1 MSRPLVQSEQSGYGE
16 TNVRSLLSVEI
27 TFEAFERI
35 WDGSRPKRLGEL
47 LVVSILGLLV
57 NLVGMTSFGHH
68 HHGPSDEGCSHS
80 HDNEN
85 MQGIYLHVLADTLG
99 SVSVVIST
107 LLTHWTGWSGWDP
120 VASVFISLLI
130 FLSAR
135 PLVVSSAKRLLIGVP
150 DDVEYNLRN
159 VLAGVAQ
166 ERGVVGCAVP
176 KFWLQDGGGHSHDH
190 GHDHGHD
197 HSHDHS
203 HGHSHDHSHGHSHS
217 HSHDHSHSHGDHD
230 HKHDHGHDHAHS
242 TGRRLQG
249 VIHVVAARGSPLD
262 DVRERVKS
270 FLARNSMDVVVQ
282 VEREGDAN
290 CWCGFGRTGPARP
303 PAKIGI
309 KDM

>member
-1 MSRPLVQSEQSGYGE
+1 MNGE
-16 TNVRSLLSVEI
+16 STTNAHSLLSVEI

-47 LVVSILGLLV
+47 LVVSVLGLLV
-57 NLVGMTSFGHH
+57 NLVGMTAFGHH
-68 HHGPSDEGCSHS
+68 HHGPSDEGCAHS

-135 PLVVSSAKRLLIGVP
+135 PLVVASAKRLLIGVP

-176 KFWLQDGGGHSHDH
+176 KFWLQDGGGHSHSHDDEH
-190 GHDHGHD
+190 SHSHDDGHSHSHD

-203 HGHSHDHSHGHSHS
+203 HSHGHS
-217 HSHDHSHSHGDHD
+217 HSHDHSHSHSHDHDHD
-230 HKHDHGHDHAHS
+230 HKQEHDHSHNHG
-242 TGRRLQG
+242 TRRLQG
-249 VIHVVAARGSPLD
+249 IIHVVAARGFPLD
-262 DVRERVKS
+262 DVRQRVKA
-270 FLARNSMDVVVQ
+270 FLARNAMDVVVQ
-282 VEREGDAN
+282 VEREGDAS

-303 PAKIGI
+303 AAKIGI